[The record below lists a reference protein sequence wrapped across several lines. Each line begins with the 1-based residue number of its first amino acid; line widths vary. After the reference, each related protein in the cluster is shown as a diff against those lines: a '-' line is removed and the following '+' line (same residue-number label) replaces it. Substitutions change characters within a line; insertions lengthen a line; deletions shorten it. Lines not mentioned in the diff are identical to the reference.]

1 MRLTELKPGQVAIVR
16 TVEAARDTRGRL
28 MDLGIIPGSEV
39 QLVRHLPLSQ
49 GLQVVVR
56 RARLVLRN
64 NLAAQI
70 DVQVA
75 A

>member
-16 TVEAARDTRGRL
+16 TVEATRDTRGRL

>member
-1 MRLTELKPGQVAIVR
+1 MRLTEMKPGQVAIVR
-16 TVEAARDTRGRL
+16 TVDAARDTRGRL

-49 GLQVVVR
+49 GLQVMVR

-64 NLAAQI
+64 NLAEQI

>member
-64 NLAAQI
+64 SLAAQI